1 MDPSSRRVVWEILR
15 ELKQRKKSIIFT
27 THHLDEAEELADRV
41 GILSSGAMLI
51 LDTVENVKRK
61 FGEGYILTVS
71 NSGGEGPSTL
81 EARNEEKIEFSTP
94 TKKNKVS
101 EKRRN
106 GGDDDF
112 SNPNFGKVLSAITKL
127 VPTAKLIEGQVNAD
141 FLKILLPFATQSI
154 LGQLFENLEKIPDV
168 ALSLDLNSL
177 EDAFINIGKVME
189 EGGKKEEGEE
199 ERRKKGGRREEESKK
214 GEEREEKGKEDEVEQ
229 ADKKKEEEKNEEEER
244 RKEESMK
251 KVTEEEE
258 ALRRVWLRQ
267 VLATFIRRYLLLT
280 NDLASSFTIY
290 IMHMLYLICVIMV
303 ARFGIHD
310 YVDLNSDEKT
320 QYSSRIILSAYI
332 FLSTLFLGHHVTE
345 RENSV
350 KYVLLVMGM
359 RPSAYWLGN
368 FSFDLLVF
376 GSSFGVLS
384 VLVVCLEVFE
394 GGYGEFALMLA
405 GFGVSII
412 LFAYLFSF
420 VFRSYHSATH
430 VFPIIV
436 LASFGIPYLI
446 IYLFTEGI
454 FPGDEVNS
462 DNSRLAWEAIFLFFA
477 PLYTCERGLSLLSPI
492 DKGAYL
498 IPNPSLVA
506 LILFLQGFL
515 WLMGIILIENSGVF
529 SRKERKKLN
538 KQRRMLEGEKEL
550 LLKDIDY
557 NFNSS
562 PFLTSSL
569 IDFDSLEAEKKRLE
583 QFKQED
589 VLKIYNLSKKYA
601 DQQQVLKGVDFCV
614 GEGQVFGLLGPNG
627 AGKTTTFNILT
638 SLIEKDG
645 GLIILNNMIASLV
658 ERNLF
663 QKVKIGICPQN
674 NCLFENLNVFHHFL
688 VFGLMK
694 GMRMRE
700 IKEEYEYLTSG
711 LGITF
716 N

>member
-1 MDPSSRRVVWEILR
+1 MDPVSRRVVWEILR
-15 ELKQRKKSIIFT
+15 ELKQTKKSIIFT

-41 GILSSGAMLI
+41 GILSSGKMLI

-61 FGEGYILTVS
+61 FGMGYILTVS
-71 NSGGEGPSTL
+71 HSSEEEHSKL
-81 EARNEEKIEFSTP
+81 EEKFEEKLEFSAK

-101 EKRRN
+101 EKRLYADAN
-106 GGDDDF
+106 F
-112 SNPNFGKVLSAITKL
+112 SNPFDKVLSLIKSL
-127 VPTAKLIEGQVNAD
+127 VPNAKLIEGQVNVD
-141 FLKILLPFATQSI
+141 FLKILLPFDAQPI
-154 LGQLFENLEKIPDV
+154 LGKMFENLERIPNL

-189 EGGKKEEGEE
+189 EEVKKEKGGEE
-199 ERRKKGGRREEESKK
+199 EGQKEVKQGLVEINQ
-214 GEEREEKGKEDEVEQ
+214 EEKNKKKEDEKMEPI
-229 ADKKKEEEKNEEEER
+229 KEMIEVND
-244 RKEESMK
+244 
-251 KVTEEEE
+251 
-258 ALRRVWLRQ
+258 AQRRVWLRQ

-280 NDLASSFTIY
+280 NDLASSLTIY
-290 IMHMLYLICVIMV
+290 IMHMIYLICVIMV

-384 VLVVCLEVFE
+384 ILVVSLEVFE
-394 GGYGEFALMLA
+394 GGYGEFALILA

-412 LFAYLFSF
+412 FFAYFFSF
-420 VFRSYHSATH
+420 WFRSYHSATH

-436 LASFGIPYLI
+436 LSSFAIPYLI

-454 FPGDEVNS
+454 FPEDEVNRN
-462 DNSRLAWEAIFLFFA
+462 NSRLAWEAIFLLFT
-477 PLYTCERGLSLLSPI
+477 PLYTCERGLSLLSPM
-492 DKGAYL
+492 DKGTSSYL
-498 IPNPSLVA
+498 VRNPSLVA
-506 LILFLQGFL
+506 LVLLLQGIL
-515 WLMGIILIENSGVF
+515 WLICVTLIENRGLF
-529 SRKERKKLN
+529 RREERKKLK
-538 KQRRMLEGEKEL
+538 KQNRMLEGEKEL

-557 NFNSS
+557 NFNQS

-569 IDFDSLEAEKKRLE
+569 IDFDSLQNEKRRLQ

-589 VLKIYNLSKKYA
+589 VLKIFNLSKKYS
-601 DQQQVLKGVDFCV
+601 DKELVLKGVDFCV

-645 GLIILNNMIASLV
+645 GLIILDNMIASLV
-658 ERNLF
+658 ERSLF
-663 QKVKIGICPQN
+663 QKVRIGICPQN
-674 NCLFENLNVFHHFL
+674 NCLFENLNAFHHFL

-694 GMRMRE
+694 GMRMKE
-700 IKEEYEYLTSG
+700 IREEYEDLTQG
-711 LGITF
+711 LGINLKRDLYTCSF
-716 N
+716 SL